1 MLAGI
6 VLVVGQ
12 AWALWGRAWLD
23 RAYLRTVAAPVV
35 TSVGLAYAR
44 EGLRA
49 AVRATGTQGETAY
62 EVRWTLRGT
71 TPTMWART
79 GRGKWCVLTGSSSD
93 ALQTWLTTLSR

>member
-35 TSVGLAYAR
+35 ANGGLTYMR

-49 AVRATGTQGETAY
+49 AVRATGTQEGTAY
-62 EVRWTLRGT
+62 EVRWTLRGGV
-71 TPTMWART
+71 PTMWARAKS
-79 GRGKWCVLTGSSSD
+79 GKWCVLAGSSTD
-93 ALQTWLTTLSR
+93 ALQTWLTILSG